1 MRSQSVSSGRPHRTQ
16 SRFTSC
22 AALIVAFAL
31 AFAAFALSTAPAAA
45 QATKTA
51 STPPPEP
58 SRFDIYGGYGYFHP
72 VNSDIGNVNYQ
83 PINPGAVVS
92 AAGYFNRHLGLQAE
106 GSFFP
111 NGPNDCVFTAQ
122 AGPIYRYQKNRW
134 VPFAHALV
142 GGAKVGG
149 PIFQPC
155 TWGWGV
161 TSGLGLDYILPV
173 WNNLIAIRPIQA
185 DFDYSHVN
193 YGTPGPGS
201 VSGGVGDIYA
211 YRLSAGIVFRFG
223 QVTPPPALQLGC
235 TVQPSNGY
243 PGDPMTATASTTN
256 LAVKRPATYTW
267 SSTGG
272 QISGTTETAHISTTN
287 LAPGDYTVTGKIT
300 QGPHPY
306 QNATCTASFRIHAF
320 EPPTISCS
328 ANPSTVMPG
337 DSSTITSVAVSPQNR
352 PLTYSYSTTAG
363 QISGTTSTATLNTA
377 GAPAGVINITCNVVD
392 DLGKSATASTQVTVN
407 LPPPPPAPE
416 TRNLC
421 SVSFE
426 RDKKRPVRV
435 DNEAKGCL
443 DEIALTLNRESAAK
457 LVIIGRHSADEPSDD
472 AAERALNVEQYL
484 TDEKGIDASRIEVR
498 TGTEPNRSVD
508 NVLVPPGAT
517 FAPADT
523 STFDP
528 GSVKRQGQPYGKPKT
543 AARAH

>member
-1 MRSQSVSSGRPHRTQ
+1 MRSQSVSSGRPHGTS

-22 AALIVAFAL
+22 VTLIVALAL
-31 AFAAFALSTAPAAA
+31 AVFALSTAPAAA

-92 AAGYFNRHLGLQAE
+92 AAGYFNRHLGVQAE

-161 TSGLGLDYILPV
+161 TSGLGLDYIIPA

-235 TVQPSNGY
+235 TVQPANGY
-243 PGDPMTATASTTN
+243 PGDPITATANATN
-256 LAVKRPATYTW
+256 LALKKPATYTW

-272 QISGTTETAHISTTN
+272 QISGTTETAHISTAN

-377 GAPAGVINITCNVVD
+377 GAPAGVINVTCNVVD
-392 DLGKSATASTQVTVN
+392 DLGKQATASTQVTVN
-407 LPPPPPAPE
+407 VPPPPPAPE

-443 DEIALTLNRESAAK
+443 DEIALTLNRESSAK

-517 FAPADT
+517 FAPGDT